1 MISHDR
7 DLRNCTSADCNPAQ
21 VGNRLL
27 GIRFIIATL
36 WYLISLYCD
45 EASFK
50 CFLLDLS
57 TKTSTPHSLIH
68 STMASTTA
76 AQQSDNIAHAI
87 SGAGGGI
94 LSMAL
99 TYPLIT
105 LSTRAQVES
114 KRADSSFL
122 DAVRRIV
129 QREGVNG
136 LYAGLDSALFGIS
149 VTNFVYYYWYE
160 WTRAGFEKAAV
171 RAGRA
176 SKKLTTVESMI
187 AGALAGSAT
196 VLITNPIWVVN
207 TRMTTRKQSKE
218 DAEVLPGTTPKKA
231 PGTVGTLLALL
242 REEGPQALFAG
253 VVPAL
258 VLVINPILQY
268 TIFEQL
274 KNVLE
279 KKKRITPTTAFLLGA
294 LGKLF
299 ATTITYPYITVKS
312 RMHVAGRDGGKEN
325 MLDSMRRIIRE
336 EGYVGLYKG
345 VGPKVTQSVLTA
357 AFLFAF
363 KDVLYDQTI
372 RLRRKVAAQ

>member
-1 MISHDR
+1 
-7 DLRNCTSADCNPAQ
+7 
-21 VGNRLL
+21 
-27 GIRFIIATL
+27 
-36 WYLISLYCD
+36 
-45 EASFK
+45 
-50 CFLLDLS
+50 
-57 TKTSTPHSLIH
+57 
-68 STMASTTA
+68 MASSDA
-76 AQQSDNIAHAI
+76 AQHAI
-87 SGAGGGI
+87 AGAGGGI

-114 KRADSSFL
+114 SRADSAFL

-129 QREGVNG
+129 QREGVTG
-136 LYAGLDSALFGIS
+136 LYAGVDSALFGIS

-171 RAGRA
+171 TAGRA

-187 AGALAGSAT
+187 AGAIAGSAT
-196 VLITNPIWVVN
+196 VLLTNPIWVIN
-207 TRMTTRKQSKE
+207 TRMTTRKRNKE
-218 DAEVLPGTTPKKA
+218 TDESLLPGVKGPKA
-231 PGTVGTLLALL
+231 PTTIGTLLALL

-279 KKKRITPTTAFLLGA
+279 KKKRITPTIAFLLGA
-294 LGKLF
+294 LGKLV

-312 RMHVAGRDGGKEN
+312 RMHVAGRDSQKEN
-325 MLDSMRRIIRE
+325 MLEAMRRIVRE
-336 EGYVGLYKG
+336 EGYVGFYKG
-345 VGPKVTQSVLTA
+345 IGPKVTQSVLTA

-363 KDVLYDQTI
+363 KDVLYEQSVK
-372 RLRRKVAAQ
+372 LRRKLPVKA